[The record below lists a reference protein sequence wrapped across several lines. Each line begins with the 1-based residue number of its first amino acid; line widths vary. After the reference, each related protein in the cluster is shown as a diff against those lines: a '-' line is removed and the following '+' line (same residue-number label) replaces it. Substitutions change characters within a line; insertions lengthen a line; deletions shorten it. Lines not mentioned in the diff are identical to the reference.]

1 MANMFNG
8 TKNLSKLFL
17 NKMNFDKVT
26 SSSEMFVGSNPEITI
41 TVKDE
46 NAKQFIK
53 NNTTPLNIPDE
64 KIILFN
70 TSTDNTSSSSSSSD
84 RPSSS
89 SDQPSSSSSSSSTQ
103 DNTSSS
109 SSSSSSSTKKTGPVD
124 NPKTGILSM
133 SIIFGLFIII
143 STAYMSFKKNKM
155 FQQV

>member
-8 TKNLSKLFL
+8 TKKLSKLFL

-89 SDQPSSSSSSSSTQ
+89 SDPP
-103 DNTSSS
+103 SSS